1 MCSEMRAVRARAVL
15 RGLSGGAESSEPP
28 ETIWPRIDLCLQ
40 QPHRRP
46 GFGFDQGTGAFEEF
60 GEGVRF
66 ALGGGEGDHQCGI
79 RCHGRDTIDDKTN
92 DCDKTATLCD
102 MKIGVAAIAGG
113 WDSGLTT
120 VLDVLRTAE
129 AARERVDRN
138 IPAISVRTIAAT
150 PAPIPTQGGLLVPI
164 DFTFDDA
171 RMGDLDIL
179 VIPAI
184 GANSP
189 PGVIDALLRP
199 DIHRLRTQLRD
210 WADEGRQLAAAC
222 TGTLLLAEAGILN
235 GRRATTSWWLTTE
248 FQRRYP
254 RVDLDMTRMVV
265 QDGHITTAGA
275 AFAHID
281 LAINLVARASSQLAD
296 FTAAT
301 LLIDE
306 RPSRS
311 IESALGY
318 LSSTDRLITDF
329 ENWIRAHL
337 TEPISIA
344 DAATAIGT
352 TRRTLERHVRQQLGT
367 SPNTLVQHI
376 RAERARHLQRTTDL
390 PLTKIAPMVGYQ
402 SSAALRN
409 ALAASE
415 CREHN

>member
-1 MCSEMRAVRARAVL
+1 
-15 RGLSGGAESSEPP
+15 
-28 ETIWPRIDLCLQ
+28 
-40 QPHRRP
+40 
-46 GFGFDQGTGAFEEF
+46 
-60 GEGVRF
+60 
-66 ALGGGEGDHQCGI
+66 
-79 RCHGRDTIDDKTN
+79 
-92 DCDKTATLCD
+92 

-138 IPAISVRTIAAT
+138 IPAISVCTIAAT
-150 PAPIPTQGGLLVPI
+150 PAPMPTQGGLLVPI

-171 RMGDLDIL
+171 RTGDLDIL

-281 LAINLVARASSQLAD
+281 LAINLVARASPQLAD

-337 TEPISIA
+337 TEPISIS

-409 ALAASE
+409 ALTASE
-415 CREHN
+415 CRENN